1 MILSA
6 VITTFEDNV
15 LIIITVESRVMV
27 KILASKSR
35 CLGPS
40 LASVTVLCFCARHLY
55 SETWNYEWATEN
67 G

>member
-6 VITTFEDNV
+6 VITTFEDSV
-15 LIIITVESRVMV
+15 LIIMIVEGRVMV
-27 KILASKSR
+27 TILASESR
-35 CLGPS
+35 GLGPS

-55 SETWNYEWATEN
+55 SETWNYEWATAN